1 MVAVAVD
8 VVHALLM
15 VAWVLGL
22 PMLVWHRWPRLTR
35 AYAWYSVAF
44 VVINV
49 VSQWTLDECFLTT
62 VARFLWKSGGSGVPD
77 NVDEWFSVRFAELVF
92 RMTPSHAAVKR
103 TTEALIFATAVGV
116 LYTMR
121 KLRAIP
127 ARSGAISRDDVGDG

>member
-22 PMLVWHRWPRLTR
+22 PMLLWHRWPRLTR
-35 AYAWYSVAF
+35 AYAWYSVVF

-62 VARFLWKSGGSGVPD
+62 LARFLWKSGGAGVPD

-103 TTEALIFATAVGV
+103 ATEALIFVTAVGV
-116 LYTMR
+116 LHTMR
-121 KLRAIP
+121 KLRATSSAP
-127 ARSGAISRDDVGDG
+127 R